1 MPQGIGDAARKRV
14 TRFHDRSDAGRRLA
28 ARLLSYA
35 SLRPLVLALPR
46 GGAQVGYE
54 VARALGAPL
63 DVLVVRKLGV
73 PGHAEL
79 AMGAIASGGTR
90 VLNEEILELLHIPQR
105 IVELVATMEARE
117 VERRER
123 LYRDGKPA
131 VELRGRTVLLVDDG
145 LATGATMRA
154 AIRAARRQ
162 GASRVI
168 VAVPVAAREAC
179 AELRAEADEVVCS
192 ATPEPFVAVGLWYE
206 DFTPTT
212 DEGVRELLE
221 RAAREEAR
229 ERAPQV
235 SAPPR

>member
-1 MPQGIGDAARKRV
+1 V
-14 TRFHDRSDAGRRLA
+14 TRFHDRTDAGRRLA
-28 ARLLSYA
+28 ARALSYGP
-35 SLRPLVLALPR
+35 LRPVVLGLPR
-46 GGAQVGYE
+46 GGAPVGYE

-90 VLNEEILELLHIPQR
+90 VLNEEIIELLHVPPR

-123 LYRDGKPA
+123 LYRAGRPA
-131 VELRGRTVLLVDDG
+131 LEVRGRAVMLVDDG

-179 AELRAEADEVVCS
+179 AELRAESDEVLCS

-212 DEGVRELLE
+212 DEQVRDLLE
-221 RAAREEAR
+221 RATRG
-229 ERAPQV
+229 ERDELHSGA
-235 SAPPR
+235 SATR

>member
-1 MPQGIGDAARKRV
+1 V
-14 TRFHDRSDAGRRLA
+14 TRFHDRYDAGRRLA
-28 ARLLSYA
+28 ARLLSHA
-35 SLRPLVLALPR
+35 SMRPLVLALPR

-54 VARALGAPL
+54 VSRALGAPL

-90 VLNEEILELLHIPQR
+90 VLNEEILELLHIPPR
-105 IVELVATMEARE
+105 IVELVATMEGRE
-117 VERRER
+117 VERREQ
-123 LYRDGKPA
+123 LYRAGRPA
-131 VELRGRTVLLVDDG
+131 LDIRGRAALLVDDG

-162 GASRVI
+162 GASRVV

-179 AELRAEADEVVCS
+179 AELRAEADDLVCS

-206 DFTPTT
+206 DFSPTT
-212 DEGVRELLE
+212 DEDVRAILE
-221 RAAREEAR
+221 RAVREEQR
-229 ERAPQV
+229 EGKASQV
-235 SAPPR
+235 SATSR

>member
-1 MPQGIGDAARKRV
+1 M
-14 TRFHDRSDAGRRLA
+14 
-28 ARLLSYA
+28 LSYA

-90 VLNEEILELLHIPQR
+90 VLNDEILELLHIPPR

-123 LYRDGKPA
+123 LYRDGRPA
-131 VELRGRTVLLVDDG
+131 LELRGRVVLLVDDG

-154 AIRAARRQ
+154 AILAARRQ
-162 GASRVI
+162 GAARVI

-179 AELRAEADEVVCS
+179 AELRVEADEVVCS

-206 DFTPTT
+206 DFSATT
-212 DEGVRELLE
+212 DEQVHDVLD
-221 RAAREEAR
+221 RASREEESEAKSSQ
-229 ERAPQV
+229 AAV
-235 SAPPR
+235 TSN

>member
-1 MPQGIGDAARKRV
+1 MI
-14 TRFHDRSDAGRRLA
+14 RFHDRSDAGRRLA

-46 GGAQVGYE
+46 GGVQVGYE
-54 VARALGAPL
+54 VARAIGAPL

-90 VLNEEILELLHIPQR
+90 VLNEEILELLHVPAR

-123 LYRDGKPA
+123 LYRDGGPA
-131 VELRGRTVLLVDDG
+131 LELRGRVVLLVDDG

-162 GASRVI
+162 GARRVI

-206 DFTPTT
+206 DFSPAS
-212 DEGVRELLE
+212 DEEVQGFLE
-221 RAAREEAR
+221 RAAHEEECQDRGSQAAVTSR
-229 ERAPQV
+229 
-235 SAPPR
+235 